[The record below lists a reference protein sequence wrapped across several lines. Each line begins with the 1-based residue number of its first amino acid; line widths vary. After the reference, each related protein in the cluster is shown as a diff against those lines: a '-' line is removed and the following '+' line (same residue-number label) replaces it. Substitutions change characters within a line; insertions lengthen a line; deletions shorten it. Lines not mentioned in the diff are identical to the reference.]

1 MLFQKLLDTLRL
13 LWASK
18 CESKGAGDEPGRS
31 PLRQPSP
38 PPPPYKAVTTA
49 AILPSLERPADA
61 LLRKATFDRTKLVL
75 THKGRSV
82 LFVYYLLLE
91 EALHSVKISFKF
103 ICAQLP
109 RHGAEGTPAANR
121 AMVNAAGNY
130 AFLLALLHVSK
141 QCNISK
147 GRLSLPVNEAVH
159 AIREHVKGEM
169 VKDLMQGDRYQEQ
182 RHVMQQL
189 VDRVEDH
196 LVQAAPYV
204 IDDRYDT
211 RGTKRVR
218 DSVDTGELDVWKVQE
233 CWRLFKSVLVE
244 NCGDLLPPPG
254 FDKYGGKSQT
264 ALRRLSLSKGTF
276 YHSMALSFWEGV
288 RNVL

>member
-1 MLFQKLLDTLRL
+1 MLFQKT
-13 LWASK
+13 STG
-18 CESKGAGDEPGRS
+18 ESKGAGDEPGES
-31 PLRQPSP
+31 LPQEPSP
-38 PPPPYKAVTTA
+38 PPPYIAVTTA
-49 AILPSLERPADA
+49 VVISSSLGRPADA
-61 LLRKATFDRTKLVL
+61 LFRKATFDRTKPVL

-82 LFVYYLLLE
+82 LLVYYLLLE
-91 EALHSVKISFKF
+91 AALDFVKISFKF

-141 QCNISK
+141 QYNISK
-147 GRLSLPVNEAVH
+147 GRLSLPVNVAVH

-189 VDRVEDH
+189 VNRVEDH
-196 LVQAAPYV
+196 FVQTASYV

-218 DSVDTGELDVWKVQE
+218 DSVDIGELDVWKVQE

-244 NCGDLLPPPG
+244 NFGDLLPPPG
-254 FDKYGGKSQT
+254 FDKYGGKSQA
-264 ALRRLSLSKGTF
+264 ALRRLSLSKGTN
-276 YHSMALSFWEGV
+276 YLSIASSFWECA

>member
-1 MLFQKLLDTLRL
+1 MLFQK
-13 LWASK
+13 AST
-18 CESKGAGDEPGRS
+18 CESKGAGDEPGES
-31 PLRQPSP
+31 PLQEPS

-49 AILPSLERPADA
+49 AVIPSSLGRPADA
-61 LLRKATFDRTKLVL
+61 LFRKATFDRTKLVL

-276 YHSMALSFWEGV
+276 YHSKALSFWEGV

>member
-1 MLFQKLLDTLRL
+1 MLFQK
-13 LWASK
+13 ASTR
-18 CESKGAGDEPGRS
+18 ESKGAGDEPGES
-31 PLRQPSP
+31 PLQGPSP
-38 PPPPYKAVTTA
+38 PPPYEAVTTA
-49 AILPSLERPADA
+49 AVIPSSLGRPADA
-61 LLRKATFDRTKLVL
+61 LFRKATFDRTKLVL

-82 LFVYYLLLE
+82 LLVYYLLLE
-91 EALHSVKISFKF
+91 EALDFVKISFRF

-141 QCNISK
+141 QYNISK

-169 VKDLMQGDRYQEQ
+169 VKDLMQGNRYQEQ

-189 VDRVEDH
+189 VDSVEGQF
-196 LVQAAPYV
+196 VRTASYV

-254 FDKYGGKSQT
+254 FDIWGGKSQA

-276 YHSMALSFWEGV
+276 YHSMASSFWEGA